1 MEHRNVIE
9 IKGLAKSFGKED
21 LYKDFNL
28 NIKKG
33 DVHGLIGPNG
43 SGKTTL
49 LRLITS
55 LYQLDSGSIKMDLKH
70 SMLLENDYLYEEF
83 SGRKNIE
90 LFGQYFGY
98 EGKKEN
104 YKRYSDLLELTEHL
118 DKKVS
123 NYSKG
128 MKRKLSLLIVVMIGA
143 DIILLD
149 EPTSGVDPISRV
161 EIRSLVSELKKEGK
175 TIIITSHDLSE
186 IEKIASRV
194 TMIKSGNLIFDKD
207 VNEFNGQTLE
217 DLFLEVGKNEKKL

>member
-1 MEHRNVIE
+1 MEHGNVIE

-55 LYQLDSGSIKMDLKH
+55 LYQPDSGSIKMDLKH

-104 YKRYSDLLELTEHL
+104 YKKYSGLLELTEHL

-143 DIILLD
+143 DVILLD

-186 IEKIASRV
+186 IEKVASRV
-194 TMIKSGNLIFDKD
+194 TMIKRGNLIFNKD
-207 VNEFNGQTLE
+207 VNELNGQTLE

>member
-1 MEHRNVIE
+1 MRKMNVIE
-9 IKGLAKSFGKED
+9 INELTKGFNSENLF
-21 LYKDFNL
+21 KDFNL
-28 NIKKG
+28 NIKEG
-33 DVHGLIGPNG
+33 EVHALIGPNG

-55 LYQLDSGSIKMDLKH
+55 LYHPDSGYIEKKLKH

-83 SGRKNIE
+83 SGSKNIQ

-104 YKRYSDLLELTEHL
+104 YKKYSDLLELTEHL

-161 EIRSLVSELKKEGK
+161 EIRNLVSELKREGK

-194 TMIKSGNLIFDKD
+194 TMIKRGNLIFDKN
-207 VNEFNGQTLE
+207 VNELNGHTLE
-217 DLFLEVGKNEKKL
+217 DLFLEVGQNEKKL